1 MRKALNNRETDATL
15 ENNMKNEMK
24 LPKPI
29 ETYIKAVNAHDQDAF
44 E

>member
-1 MRKALNNRETDATL
+1 
-15 ENNMKNEMK
+15 MKNEMK

-29 ETYIKAVNAHDQDAF
+29 ETYIKAVNAHEQDAF

>member
-1 MRKALNNRETDATL
+1 
-15 ENNMKNEMK
+15 MKNEMK

-29 ETYIKAVNAHDQDAF
+29 EIYIKPVNAHDQDAF

>member
-1 MRKALNNRETDATL
+1 
-15 ENNMKNEMK
+15 MKNEMK

-29 ETYIKAVNAHDQDAF
+29 EIYIKAVNAHDQDAF

>member
-1 MRKALNNRETDATL
+1 
-15 ENNMKNEMK
+15 MKKEMK

-44 E
+44 D

>member
-1 MRKALNNRETDATL
+1 
-15 ENNMKNEMK
+15 MKNEMK
-24 LPKPI
+24 LPKPV

>member
-1 MRKALNNRETDATL
+1 
-15 ENNMKNEMK
+15 MKNEMK

-44 E
+44 ERASLLTR

>member
-1 MRKALNNRETDATL
+1 
-15 ENNMKNEMK
+15 MKNEMK